1 VLTIFTI
8 PKLFADDIG
17 LIQRNAIA
25 SWRRLAPRIELILFG
40 ADAGV
45 AEAANEFGARHEP
58 VVATNAYGTPLIS
71 DAFAKARRIATQPLL
86 MYSNADMLYNESLP
100 RALKAVV
107 DRGSFLLSGQRWDLD
122 IEHDLVTASDEH
134 WCALFDQRSIRGRLH
149 GFAAMDYFVFPRML
163 DFGMPGFAVGRI
175 GWDSWLVWRCRQLG
189 IPVID
194 ATADVAA
201 LHQNHSYSSLARG
214 CQIWHGPERDLNIR
228 QAGGLRHLLTL
239 REASHQLVAGRV
251 RTAAGWR
258 RCTAWLA
265 TRSAYL
271 RLLAFKR
278 WLQH

>member
-1 VLTIFTI
+1 MLTIFTI

-134 WCALFDQRSIRGRLH
+134 WCALFDQRSIHVKKLAKQLIKKHAPRWRPGR
-149 GFAAMDYFVFPRML
+149 
-163 DFGMPGFAVGRI
+163 
-175 GWDSWLVWRCRQLG
+175 
-189 IPVID
+189 
-194 ATADVAA
+194 
-201 LHQNHSYSSLARG
+201 
-214 CQIWHGPERDLNIR
+214 
-228 QAGGLRHLLTL
+228 
-239 REASHQLVAGRV
+239 
-251 RTAAGWR
+251 
-258 RCTAWLA
+258 
-265 TRSAYL
+265 
-271 RLLAFKR
+271 
-278 WLQH
+278 